1 MISVGIIED
10 DTEIRDG
17 VTAFLRQQTDFVCS
31 IAEPSVEEFFQA
43 LEGGIVPDVILV
55 DIGLPGISGI
65 QAIRFLKEKLPDA
78 DVLMFT
84 VHDEPDKIFQALCAG
99 ASGYLLKNTPLAK
112 IGEAVRQ
119 TAAGGAAMS
128 PQIARRVVESFSRG
142 RRTSTDTLLSE
153 REREVVDALVDGL
166 TYKQIADRTGISI
179 DTVRHHI
186 KNIYRKLQVN
196 SKAEVIALL
205 LRDGY
210 QGPVK

>member
-1 MISVGIIED
+1 
-10 DTEIRDG
+10 
-17 VTAFLRQQTDFVCS
+17 
-31 IAEPSVEEFFQA
+31 
-43 LEGGIVPDVILV
+43 
-55 DIGLPGISGI
+55 
-65 QAIRFLKEKLPDA
+65 
-78 DVLMFT
+78 
-84 VHDEPDKIFQALCAG
+84 
-99 ASGYLLKNTPLAK
+99 
-112 IGEAVRQ
+112 
-119 TAAGGAAMS
+119 MS